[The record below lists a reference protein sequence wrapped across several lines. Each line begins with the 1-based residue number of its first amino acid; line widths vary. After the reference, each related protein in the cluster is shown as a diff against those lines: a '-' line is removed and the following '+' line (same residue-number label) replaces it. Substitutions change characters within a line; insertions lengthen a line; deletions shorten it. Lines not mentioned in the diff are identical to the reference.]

1 MLYQLKDR
9 YRRLLFQL
17 ACRSILKSAPI
28 VANPEYGVA
37 LLTQLQHK
45 DVLLA
50 LIALKTF
57 SAHVPIGS
65 FHVLNDGSLTSGDIS
80 LLRSHFKEVMFH
92 GMDAAKNSC
101 CPTGG
106 CWERLLTIAELVK
119 ENYVIQLDS
128 DTLALDKLPEI
139 IDCIHSNRSF
149 VIGTWDNQTIE
160 SMAERREQA
169 NKAASG
175 SAGKLHIQI
184 TAESNFDKLVRF
196 NELRYVR
203 GCAGFTGFA
212 KQSFSLSFVEEI
224 SGQMSNALGDRWR
237 EWGSEQVMSNIVVAN
252 TKDCYVLPHPKYC
265 DCTKIKHGETVFIHF
280 IGSCRFSGRTYAR
293 LAKNATSRLRGN

>member
-1 MLYQLKDR
+1 M
-9 YRRLLFQL
+9 
-17 ACRSILKSAPI
+17 AI
-28 VANPEYGVA
+28 PECGVA

-57 SAHVPIGS
+57 SAHVPVGS
-65 FHVLNDGSLTSGDIS
+65 FHILNDGSLTSGDIT
-80 LLRSHFKEVMFH
+80 LIGKHFKNVIFH
-92 GMDAAKNSC
+92 SMDTARSSY

-128 DTLALDKLPEI
+128 DTLTLEKLPEI
-139 IDCIHSNRSF
+139 IDCINSNKSF
-149 VIGTWDNQTIE
+149 VIGTWDNQNTE
-160 SMAERREQA
+160 SMSERQEQA
-169 NKAASG
+169 NKAATR
-175 SAGKLHIQI
+175 SAGKPHIQI
-184 TAESNFDKLVRF
+184 TAESNFDKLTRF

-212 KQSFSLSFVEEI
+212 KQSFSRSFVEEI
-224 SGQMSNALGDRWR
+224 SSQMSNALGDRWR
-237 EWGSEQVMSNIVVAN
+237 EWGSEQVMSNIVIAN

-265 DCTKIKHGETVFIHF
+265 DCTKIKFGQTVFVHF
-280 IGSCRFSGRTYAR
+280 IGSCRFNAGVYAR
-293 LAKNATSRLRGN
+293 LAKEVAVKLGLR